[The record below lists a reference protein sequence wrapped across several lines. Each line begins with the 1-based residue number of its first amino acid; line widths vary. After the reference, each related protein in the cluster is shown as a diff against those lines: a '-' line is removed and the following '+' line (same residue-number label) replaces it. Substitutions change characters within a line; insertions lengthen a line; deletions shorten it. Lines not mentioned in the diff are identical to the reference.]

1 MTDLGNGHNNGN
13 GNGDHGNGN
22 GNGHKPRPTMRLGLK
37 QVVHFED
44 TPSSTVIEV
53 DHVSLLDKDG
63 SLKHQWDTFIL
74 RARDKDVS
82 DPQYH
87 IWRIA
92 NIPDMGVHFCFATD
106 PKPQEEVQQYRRD
119 DLSGDI
125 KIQREGIHPT
135 RFYKGN
141 MDVYTLPNGIIY
153 VVKTTDDI
161 VGTQHFE
168 CKPRYDVYG

>member
-1 MTDLGNGHNNGN
+1 MS
-13 GNGDHGNGN
+13 DHGNGHDGNGNLN
-22 GNGHKPRPTMRLGLK
+22 GNGHRPRQTMRLGLK
-37 QVVHFED
+37 QVVHFDD

-53 DHVSLLDKDG
+53 DHVTLHAPDG

-74 RARDKDVS
+74 RARDKDNA
-82 DPQYH
+82 DAQFN

-106 PKPQEEVQQYRRD
+106 PKPANDIDPYLRE

-135 RFYKGN
+135 RFFRGN
-141 MDVYTLPNGIIY
+141 MQVYALPNGIIY
-153 VVKTTDDI
+153 VVKSTDDI

-168 CKPRYDVYG
+168 CRPRYDVHG